1 MVQIISKSDDMV
13 ILPSWIP
20 FISKNPQLVLSSNEC
35 INESNQYKNESE
47 NVFTVQSFLNT
58 LAFSDQLMLAQLKDH
73 LNNVDDM
80 EAINL
85 KNKVTENFWNWTYRI
100 CCFIR
105 YNYLKEF
112 DLEAIQNYEYE
123 NLTTNDRNNNTI
135 NIIHLSTPELTA
147 LIHDPMDLDI
157 NSSDDEENDD
167 NNKQDTT
174 ELEILK
180 IHANLCLELSSME
193 KDSNIDNEKKV
204 LFLWWFMSYNL
215 LKILNKRLDIYN
227 DEKFEE
233 ILGNEMLNE
242 EVNFKTVN
250 FIYSTHS
257 EFDYFPNDLLSYS
270 NYYLSLLK
278 EDEHNKKNVFLLFF
292 KEESDYEHHAI
303 LLNVLEKNNMKCI
316 PMTYSSFTTK
326 MEKSQFNKKQ
336 CTYESIKT
344 AKNISEFT
352 ITNQLG
358 KGSSGFIRNAVH
370 NKTGTKVII
379 KYVVKSLILKGCWT
393 DNNYLVKQKVN
404 IKYNEMNRKFPNE
417 IAVLQY
423 IHDELNGNVPDNLTT
438 LITYW
443 EDSIYYYL
451 VFADTHYDSDLF
463 DYIDK
468 SPNDTMPE
476 NEARTIFKN
485 ILDAIQIL
493 HHHNIVHRDIK
504 DENVLINYET
514 KEIQLIDFG
523 SSTFYEQDKKLSNF
537 VGSYVFAAPEIIQGL
552 TYEGPPQDIWSLGIL
567 LYTMIYK
574 NTPFNDYYEILRG
587 KMKFPSDISKE
598 CQELILW
605 MTNRD
610 ISKRPT
616 IDDVLSHP
624 WINENSF
631 N

>member
-370 NKTGTKVII
+370 NKTG
-379 KYVVKSLILKGCWT
+379 
-393 DNNYLVKQKVN
+393 
-404 IKYNEMNRKFPNE
+404 
-417 IAVLQY
+417 
-423 IHDELNGNVPDNLTT
+423 
-438 LITYW
+438 
-443 EDSIYYYL
+443 YY
-451 VFADTHYDSDLF
+451 
-463 DYIDK
+463 
-468 SPNDTMPE
+468 
-476 NEARTIFKN
+476 
-485 ILDAIQIL
+485 
-493 HHHNIVHRDIK
+493 
-504 DENVLINYET
+504 
-514 KEIQLIDFG
+514 
-523 SSTFYEQDKKLSNF
+523 
-537 VGSYVFAAPEIIQGL
+537 
-552 TYEGPPQDIWSLGIL
+552 
-567 LYTMIYK
+567 
-574 NTPFNDYYEILRG
+574 
-587 KMKFPSDISKE
+587 
-598 CQELILW
+598 
-605 MTNRD
+605 
-610 ISKRPT
+610 
-616 IDDVLSHP
+616 
-624 WINENSF
+624 
-631 N
+631 